1 MCSRRQPSSR
11 PLLSIPPLSSV
22 CGLRVCV
29 CLIAGIG
36 QNFLTDA
43 GSEAKHASNT
53 LEALAL
59 NKQNT
64 LPPSDQIDQK
74 PPPEAATEQTS
85 KKQFVEPTISVPADV
100 LEATTFFQAPTIESA
115 TT

>member
-1 MCSRRQPSSR
+1 MPALARDFPT
-11 PLLSIPPLSSV
+11 
-22 CGLRVCV
+22 G
-29 CLIAGIG
+29 
-36 QNFLTDA
+36 A
-43 GSEAKHASNT
+43 GSEAKDAINI

-59 NKQNT
+59 TKQNT
-64 LPPSDQIDQK
+64 LLTSDQIDQNQ
-74 PPPEAATEQTS
+74 PTEAATEPTR

>member
-1 MCSRRQPSSR
+1 VPAAK
-11 PLLSIPPLSSV
+11 PK
-22 CGLRVCV
+22 
-29 CLIAGIG
+29 
-36 QNFLTDA
+36 DA
-43 GSEAKHASNT
+43 INT

-64 LPPSDQIDQK
+64 LPTSDQIDQNQ
-74 PPPEAATEQTS
+74 PTEAAPELTS
-85 KKQFVEPTISVPADV
+85 KKQFVEPTISVPVDV

>member
-1 MCSRRQPSSR
+1 M
-11 PLLSIPPLSSV
+11 
-22 CGLRVCV
+22 
-29 CLIAGIG
+29 
-36 QNFLTDA
+36 
-43 GSEAKHASNT
+43 
-53 LEALAL
+53 

-64 LPPSDQIDQK
+64 LPTSDQIDQK
-74 PPPEAATEQTS
+74 QPTEAATEQTS

>member
-1 MCSRRQPSSR
+1 MC
-11 PLLSIPPLSSV
+11 LLNCRHWPEILWPVP
-22 CGLRVCV
+22 
-29 CLIAGIG
+29 AAKPK
-36 QNFLTDA
+36 DA
-43 GSEAKHASNT
+43 INI

-64 LPPSDQIDQK
+64 LPTSDQIDKTQ
-74 PPPEAATEQTS
+74 PTEAATEPTS